1 CRNAPEAVRRFRK
14 CRCPGRILCTARADR
29 WPNSGRS
36 RNDGVPRPLSGRRD
50 RGVGFRDARRCSET
64 QELRRPVRGSALGGA
79 SDPRHR
85 DLPAQSILCGHS
97 EFLNDGW
104 RDRADHLQRCRLS
117 IIDQGTHA
125 GTAGDDGVDRGVAVR
140 CFRLVVH
147 RGNPEMMTPIH
158 ISPSSLR
165 EGRWYEYVIRFAL
178 GGAATVFTGI
188 VSGRY
193 GASVG
198 GLFLALPAI
207 FCASATLIEK
217 HEIRRKREAGLS
229 GERRG
234 QEAAAL
240 AAAGTAL
247 GALGML
253 AFAGVFLWL
262 VERSVAAAFAAAS
275 LAWIVVSAAAWFV
288 RRKLRF
294 ARRVVRETNGSAM
307 PRRRSF

>member
-1 CRNAPEAVRRFRK
+1 M
-14 CRCPGRILCTARADR
+14 T
-29 WPNSGRS
+29 
-36 RNDGVPRPLSGRRD
+36 
-50 RGVGFRDARRCSET
+50 
-64 QELRRPVRGSALGGA
+64 
-79 SDPRHR
+79 
-85 DLPAQSILCGHS
+85 
-97 EFLNDGW
+97 
-104 RDRADHLQRCRLS
+104 
-117 IIDQGTHA
+117 
-125 GTAGDDGVDRGVAVR
+125 
-140 CFRLVVH
+140 
-147 RGNPEMMTPIH
+147 TPIR

-188 VSGRY
+188 ISSRY

-217 HEIRRKREAGLS
+217 HEIRRKRETGLS

-240 AAAGTAL
+240 DAAGAVL

-262 VERSVAAAFAAAS
+262 VERSVVAAFAAAS
-275 LAWIVVSAAAWFV
+275 LAWIVVSVTAWFV

-294 ARRVVRETNGSAM
+294 ARRGVRETNGSEM